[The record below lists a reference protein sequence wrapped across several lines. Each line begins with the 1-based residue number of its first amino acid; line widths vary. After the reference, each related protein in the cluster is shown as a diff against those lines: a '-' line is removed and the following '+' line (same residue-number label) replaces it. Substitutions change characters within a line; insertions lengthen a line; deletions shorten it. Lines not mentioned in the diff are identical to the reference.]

1 MKARIKKFKAA
12 AAAKLKSQAGDTF
25 IEVLAAG
32 LIIILG
38 IAMAVAMIG
47 TSSRLVMKS
56 DKIQNSYYEQRNI
69 IEKTDNTSLNPAD
82 ITINVSLQV
91 NESSAQTIPIT
102 VYTFTDTVTGQPILS
117 YFVKR

>member
-1 MKARIKKFKAA
+1 MMKKINRFTAA

-47 TSSRLVMKS
+47 TASRLVTKADDS
-56 DKIQNSYYEQRNI
+56 QNSYYEQRNT
-69 IEKTDNTSLNPAD
+69 IERMDTTLSEAD
-82 ITINVSLQV
+82 ITIQVSLQLH
-91 NESSAQTIPIT
+91 EASTKTIPIK
-102 VYTFTDTVTGQPILS
+102 VYTFKDASNKPVLS